1 MSKLDLQPF
10 EDLAAWDAL
19 VQRSP
24 QGSLF
29 CESWFA
35 EAAREPVQRFAVM
48 QKGTLKAGLCLPLA
62 ADGRGVIAPDLTI
75 YAGLL
80 YDLDAGRQ
88 RVKRRHDEFQIAEFV
103 AAELATR
110 FERVEL
116 QLAPQIEDL
125 RPWLWH
131 DYHGPAGGR
140 FQLDLRY
147 TTVLDIS
154 SLQGVGG
161 SESAAQASTLF
172 AEMETVRRYSVRE
185 GWKKGGRVE
194 IVHDSAPLIDFYR
207 ALMSAQ
213 GQPPEEH
220 RLQAMAG
227 VMQGLISRGRGAIFH
242 VLDAEGQL
250 LYAVGYGW
258 DERRAYYLYGAGS
271 PDRSAPWQGTLAHW
285 VAFQYLAQEHGL
297 SEVDLEG
304 VNSPQR
310 GWFKLGF
317 GGDLVSYACIRRG
330 EQA

>member
-10 EDLAAWDAL
+10 EDLDAWDAL

-35 EAAREPVQRFAVM
+35 EAAREPVQRLAVM
-48 QKGTLKAGLCLPLA
+48 QKGTLKAGLCLPLS

-110 FERVEL
+110 FERIEL
-116 QLAPQIEDL
+116 QLAPQVEDL

-140 FQLDLRY
+140 YQLDLRY

-161 SESAAQASTLF
+161 SESAAQASALF
-172 AEMETVRRYSVRE
+172 TEMETVRRYSVRE
-185 GWKKGGRVE
+185 AWKKGGRVE

-271 PDRSAPWQGTLAHW
+271 PARSAPWQGTLAHW

>member
-1 MSKLDLQPF
+1 MSKLDLQRF

-35 EAAREPVQRFAVM
+35 EAAGEPVQRWAVM
-48 QKGTLKAGLCLPLA
+48 QKGTLKAGLCLPVS
-62 ADGRGVIAPDLTI
+62 ADGRRVVSPNLTI
-75 YAGLL
+75 HAGLL
-80 YDLDAGRQ
+80 FDLDPGRQ

-103 AAELATR
+103 ATELAAR
-110 FERVEL
+110 FESIEL
-116 QLAPQIEDL
+116 QLSPQIEDL

-131 DYHGPAGGR
+131 DYHGPAAGR
-140 FQLDLRY
+140 YHTDLRY
-147 TTVLDIS
+147 TTVVDIS
-154 SLQGVGG
+154 SLQGTGA
-161 SESAAQASTLF
+161 SEAAAQQSPLF

-194 IVHDSAPLIDFYR
+194 IVHDSAALLDFYR

-213 GQPPEEH
+213 GQPPEEAQ
-220 RLQAMAG
+220 LQAMAG
-227 VMQGLISRGRGAIFH
+227 VMQALISRGRGAIFH
-242 VLDAEGQL
+242 VRDAEAQL
-250 LYAVGYGW
+250 LYAVAYGW
-258 DERRAYYLYGAGS
+258 DERRAFYLYGAGS
-271 PDRSAPWQGTLAHW
+271 PARSTPWQGTLAHW

-297 SEVDLEG
+297 GEVDLEG

-317 GGDLVSYACIRRG
+317 GGDLVPYACVRRG
-330 EQA
+330 VQG

>member
-35 EAAREPVQRFAVM
+35 EAAGEPVQRWAVM
-48 QKGTLKAGLCLPLA
+48 QKGTLKAGLCLPVS
-62 ADGRGVIAPDLTI
+62 ADGRRVIAPDLTI

-80 YDLDAGRQ
+80 YDLDAERQ

-103 AAELATR
+103 AAELAAR
-110 FERVEL
+110 FDGVEL

-131 DYHGPAGGR
+131 DYHGPAEGR
-140 FQLDLRY
+140 YRTDLRY

-154 SLQGVGG
+154 SLQGQGG
-161 SESAAQASTLF
+161 QEAAAQQSALF

-194 IVHDSAPLIDFYR
+194 IVHDSGPLLDFYR

-213 GQPPEEH
+213 GQPPEEA

-227 VMQGLISRGRGAIFH
+227 VMQALIARGRGAIFH
-242 VLDAEGQL
+242 VLDAEGAL
-250 LYAVGYGW
+250 LYAVAYGW
-258 DERRAYYLYGAGS
+258 DERRAFYLYGAGN
-271 PDRSAPWQGTLAHW
+271 PARSAPWQGTLAHW

-304 VNSPQR
+304 INSPQR

-317 GGDLVSYACIRRG
+317 GGDLVSYCCVRRG
-330 EQA
+330 GMA

>member
-35 EAAREPVQRFAVM
+35 AAAREPVQRWAVM
-48 QKGTLKAGLCLPLA
+48 QKGALKAGLCLPVS
-62 ADGRGVIAPDLTI
+62 ADGRRVIAPDLTI

-80 YDLDAGRQ
+80 YDLDAERQ

-103 AAELATR
+103 AAELAAR
-110 FERVEL
+110 FDGVEL

-131 DYHGPAGGR
+131 DYHGPAEAR
-140 FQLDLRY
+140 YQTDLRY

-154 SLQGVGG
+154 PLQGLGG
-161 SESAAQASTLF
+161 QEAAAQQSPLF

-194 IVHDSAPLIDFYR
+194 IVHDNAALLDFYR

-213 GQPPEEH
+213 GQPPEEAK
-220 RLQAMAG
+220 LQAMAG
-227 VMQGLISRGRGAIFH
+227 VMQGLFEHGRGAIFH
-242 VLDAEGQL
+242 VLDAEGRL
-250 LYAVGYGW
+250 LYAVAYGW

-271 PDRSAPWQGTLAHW
+271 PERSTPWQGTLAHW

-297 SEVDLEG
+297 GEVDLEG

-317 GGDLVSYACIRRG
+317 GGDLVPYCCVRRG
-330 EQA
+330 GAA

>member
-35 EAAREPVQRFAVM
+35 EAAGEPVQRWAVM
-48 QKGTLKAGLCLPLA
+48 QKGTLKAGLCLPVS
-62 ADGRGVIAPDLTI
+62 ADARRVIAPDLTI

-80 YDLDAGRQ
+80 YDLDPDRQ

-103 AAELATR
+103 ATELAAR
-110 FERVEL
+110 FDGIEL

-131 DYHGPAGGR
+131 DYHGPAGSR
-140 FQLDLRY
+140 YQTDLRY
-147 TTVLDIS
+147 TTVLDIG
-154 SLQGVGG
+154 SLQGLGG
-161 SESAAQASTLF
+161 QEDAAQQSALF
-172 AEMETVRRYSVRE
+172 TEMETVRRYSVRE

-194 IVHDSAPLIDFYR
+194 IVHDSSALLAFYR

-213 GQPPEEH
+213 GQPPEESK
-220 RLQAMAG
+220 LQAMAG

-242 VLDAEGQL
+242 VLDADSAL
-250 LYAVGYGW
+250 LYAVAYGW

-271 PDRSAPWQGTLAHW
+271 PERSAPWQGTLAHW

-317 GGDLVSYACIRRG
+317 GGDLVSYCCVRRG
-330 EQA
+330 EVA